1 MVKLLNNRTL
11 GMFVLRFLS
20 LAALTVAILANI
32 GNARPVAAAVD
43 EIADEADPAIAA
55 VSSQTIR

>member
-1 MVKLLNNRTL
+1 MLKLLNNRTL

-32 GNARPVAAAVD
+32 GNARPVVPAADGIAIQAQPVTEAVD
-43 EIADEADPAIAA
+43 
-55 VSSQTIR
+55 SQPNQ